1 MALDYSIIGQRLK
14 RARKNLR
21 MTQAELAEKL
31 NISIAYVSRI
41 ERGSSKISLTRLT
54 DFCSA
59 LEVSEGEILNGVSNS
74 NSNYLS
80 DEFNDIFNK
89 CSPKKQQLIYKLSK
103 LIAEDSELYF

>member
-21 MTQAELAEKL
+21 MTQQELAEKL

-54 DFCSA
+54 EFCSV
-59 LEVSEGEILNGVSNS
+59 LEISEGEVLNGVSNS
-74 NSNYLS
+74 DLNYLS
-80 DEFNDIFNK
+80 DEFNDIFSK
-89 CSPKKQQLIYKLSK
+89 CSHKKQILILKLSQ
-103 LIAEDSELYF
+103 LIAEEDI

>member
-21 MTQAELAEKL
+21 MTQQELAEKL

-54 DFCSA
+54 EFCSV
-59 LEVSEGEILNGVSNS
+59 LEISEGEVLNGVSNS
-74 NSNYLS
+74 DLNYLS

-89 CSPKKQQLIYKLSK
+89 CSYKKQLLILKLSK
-103 LIAEDSELYF
+103 LIAEEDI

>member
-1 MALDYSIIGQRLK
+1 MTLDYEIIGQRLK

-41 ERGSSKISLTRLT
+41 ERGSSKISLTRLAE
-54 DFCSA
+54 FCSI
-59 LEVSEGEILNGVSNS
+59 LEVSEGEILNGVSNAS
-74 NSNYLS
+74 ANYLS

-103 LIAEDSELYF
+103 LIAEDNELYV